1 MPLPQDQSNL
11 NQQDKDNEK
20 NQKDDSKPI
29 NPEND
34 KKNSEVIKGIVKV
47 QEDAFATFHSLQDFL
62 DQINVYAKEEKIN
75 NLELAENDKTR
86 MLLEDA
92 KGGKNKIKLK
102 LGSYT
107 FEVSLGKVYKDKVV
121 TKYAI
126 NDSNSAI
133 KTSLNNNFDNINNT
147 DGKIFVKQIGYSKD
161 SSKNRIIIATMPKNT
176 VEVPKHLPLKI
187 KSLENAFLY
196 LNSDKVLNLD
206 NWNVFNVIN
215 MSSMFFGAKNFNQDI
230 SKWNTENVTNMLAL
244 FSGAEKFNKPLNSW
258 NVSKVTQMSQM
269 FWEAINF
276 NQDLDKWNVSNVI
289 DMDEMFQGAKSFN
302 GKIDNWNVQSVY
314 TLNNMFLYATAFKHD
329 LSKWGIKKDVSERSK
344 LIFDPTYNLKDQVLR
359 AWKNNN

>member
-1 MPLPQDQSNL
+1 MGKNDPKNNVKLRLGAHEFEVQLGNVLKDRVAT
-11 NQQDKDNEK
+11 KYYIEDNEK
-20 NQKDDSKPI
+20 DI
-29 NPEND
+29 
-34 KKNSEVIKGIVKV
+34 
-47 QEDAFATFHSLQDFL
+47 FT
-62 DQINVYAKEEKIN
+62 
-75 NLELAENDKTR
+75 
-86 MLLEDA
+86 
-92 KGGKNKIKLK
+92 NK
-102 LGSYT
+102 
-107 FEVSLGKVYKDKVV
+107 
-121 TKYAI
+121 
-126 NDSNSAI
+126 
-133 KTSLNNNFDNINNT
+133 
-147 DGKIFVKQIGYSKD
+147 DGKFPNLKDNNQNVVITQIGYSLKEKYSGKSEKVIKID
-161 SSKNRIIIATMPKNT
+161 EMPKNT

-329 LSKWGIKKDVSERSK
+329 LSKWGIKKDVSVRSK

>member
-1 MPLPQDQSNL
+1 
-11 NQQDKDNEK
+11 
-20 NQKDDSKPI
+20 
-29 NPEND
+29 
-34 KKNSEVIKGIVKV
+34 
-47 QEDAFATFHSLQDFL
+47 
-62 DQINVYAKEEKIN
+62 
-75 NLELAENDKTR
+75 

-92 KGGKNKIKLK
+92 EGGKNKIKLK

-161 SSKNRIIIATMPKNT
+161 SSRNRIIIATMPKNT

-230 SKWNTENVTNMLAL
+230 SRWNTENVANMIAL
-244 FSGAEKFNKPLNSW
+244 FSGAENFNQSLNLW
-258 NVSKVTQMSQM
+258 NVSKVINMSEM
-269 FWEAINF
+269 FDEAKKF
-276 NQDLDKWNVSNVI
+276 NQNLNKWDVSNVI
-289 DMDEMFQGAKSFN
+289 DMESMFRNAKSFN
-302 GKIDNWNVQSVY
+302 GKIDNWNVQNVDS
-314 TLNNMFLYATAFKHD
+314 LSQMFLYAISFQQD
-329 LSKWGIKKDVSERSK
+329 LSKWRIKKDVSKRSRH
-344 LIFDPTYNLKDQVLR
+344 IFDSTYKFSSQVLE
-359 AWKNNN
+359 AWKKN